1 MNLLEFLENWDDN
14 TQVLV
19 EKNTEKIFSGKIADM
34 SENVACRYWIQKAGV
49 KYYNENSCRE
59 YEGKIKIID
68 FSEQTRRNIDD

>member
-14 TQVLV
+14 THVLV

-49 KYYNENSCRE
+49 KYYNEIMHIAVENM
-59 YEGKIKIID
+59 KVK
-68 FSEQTRRNIDD
+68 

>member
-19 EKNTEKIFSGKIADM
+19 EKNKEKIFSGKIADM

-49 KYYNENSCRE
+49 KYYNEKMHIAVENM
-59 YEGKIKIID
+59 KVK
-68 FSEQTRRNIDD
+68 

>member
-19 EKNTEKIFSGKIADM
+19 EKNTGKIFSGKIADM

-49 KYYNENSCRE
+49 KYYNEIMHIAVENM
-59 YEGKIKIID
+59 KVK
-68 FSEQTRRNIDD
+68 

>member
-19 EKNTEKIFSGKIADM
+19 GKKYRKIFSGKIADM

-49 KYYNENSCRE
+49 KYYNEIMHIAVENM
-59 YEGKIKIID
+59 KVK
-68 FSEQTRRNIDD
+68 

>member
-19 EKNTEKIFSGKIADM
+19 GKIADM

-49 KYYNENSCRE
+49 KYYNEIMHIAVENM
-59 YEGKIKIID
+59 KVK
-68 FSEQTRRNIDD
+68 

>member
-34 SENVACRYWIQKAGV
+34 SENVAWRYWIQKAGV
-49 KYYNENSCRE
+49 KYYNEIMPIAVENM
-59 YEGKIKIID
+59 KVK
-68 FSEQTRRNIDD
+68 

>member
-34 SENVACRYWIQKAGV
+34 SVNVACRYWIQQAGV
-49 KYYNENSCRE
+49 KYYNEIMHIAVENM
-59 YEGKIKIID
+59 KVK
-68 FSEQTRRNIDD
+68 

>member
-19 EKNTEKIFSGKIADM
+19 EKNTEKIIADM

-49 KYYNENSCRE
+49 KYYNEIMHIAVENM
-59 YEGKIKIID
+59 KVK
-68 FSEQTRRNIDD
+68 

>member
-34 SENVACRYWIQKAGV
+34 SKDVACRYWIQKAGV
-49 KYYNENSCRE
+49 KYYNEIMHIAVDNM
-59 YEGKIKIID
+59 KVK
-68 FSEQTRRNIDD
+68 

>member
-34 SENVACRYWIQKAGV
+34 SENVACRYWIQKASV
-49 KYYNENSCRE
+49 KYYN
-59 YEGKIKIID
+59 
-68 FSEQTRRNIDD
+68 

>member
-49 KYYNENSCRE
+49 KYHNEIMHIAVENM
-59 YEGKIKIID
+59 KVK
-68 FSEQTRRNIDD
+68 

>member
-34 SENVACRYWIQKAGV
+34 SENVACRYWIQEAGV
-49 KYYNENSCRE
+49 KYYNEIMHIAVENM
-59 YEGKIKIID
+59 KVK
-68 FSEQTRRNIDD
+68 

>member
-49 KYYNENSCRE
+49 KYYNEIMHIVVENM
-59 YEGKIKIID
+59 KVK
-68 FSEQTRRNIDD
+68 

>member
-49 KYYNENSCRE
+49 NYYNELMHIAVENM
-59 YEGKIKIID
+59 KVK
-68 FSEQTRRNIDD
+68 

>member
-34 SENVACRYWIQKAGV
+34 SENVACRYWIQKVGV
-49 KYYNENSCRE
+49 KHYNEIMHIAVENM
-59 YEGKIKIID
+59 KVK
-68 FSEQTRRNIDD
+68 